1 MAGITA
7 ANFLITWVFLGA
19 THEAGGDGMNAVKL
33 AVCGFK
39 APVTTTGERGGLDS
53 GGNFS
58 GWRGVLGH
66 GFFFRFARGD

>member
-1 MAGITA
+1 
-7 ANFLITWVFLGA
+7 
-19 THEAGGDGMNAVKL
+19 MNAVKL